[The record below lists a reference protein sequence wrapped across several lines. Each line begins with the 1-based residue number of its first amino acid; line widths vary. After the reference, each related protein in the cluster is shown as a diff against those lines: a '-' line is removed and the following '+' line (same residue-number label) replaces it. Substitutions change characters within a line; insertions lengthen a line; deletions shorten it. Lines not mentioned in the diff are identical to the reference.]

1 MLPYAVQHVTVQND
15 GTQVQQTTFDYPFFY
30 TIFFFFFP
38 FSQISAKTFLH
49 AVPIQVSIQKQIYVG
64 KRSLN
69 GCLETSSIG
78 T

>member
-30 TIFFFFFP
+30 TIFFFP

-49 AVPIQVSIQKQIYVG
+49 AVQFSFNSEADI
-64 KRSLN
+64 
-69 GCLETSSIG
+69 CW
-78 T
+78 

>member
-30 TIFFFFFP
+30 TILFFS
-38 FSQISAKTFLH
+38 FSHISAKTFLH